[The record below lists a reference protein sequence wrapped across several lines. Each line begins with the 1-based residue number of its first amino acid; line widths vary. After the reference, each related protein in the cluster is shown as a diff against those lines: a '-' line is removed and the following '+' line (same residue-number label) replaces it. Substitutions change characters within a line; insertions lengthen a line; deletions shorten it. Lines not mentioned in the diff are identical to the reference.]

1 MTCAILLMPTCHTV
15 PGAEGN
21 RVGAQPSGLL
31 PYAEFAAHDLPERS
45 RSEPDGEGC
54 DGRGAEA
61 PRSAP
66 GEESVAH
73 LQVITP
79 PAATPVTD
87 WRERPQSFPL
97 CITQFTPPHVHLK
110 RRVAGAVT

>member
-45 RSEPDGEGC
+45 RSS
-54 DGRGAEA
+54 RMVRAA
-61 PRSAP
+61 TVAVPRHP
-66 GEESVAH
+66 GPHPVKNPVAH